1 MGSIPLGLL
10 ITTFVAAV
18 VIAAVLLAAESS
30 LQRLSRAAVDDLV
43 EDKRKNAT
51 RLDNVLSHRH
61 RAMLTSRAARIA
73 LQTLATVAIT
83 IALTATGWRWWLVLI
98 ISIIINW
105 IVAYVAISLVP
116 QHVAWRNPENV
127 ALALTPTMEK
137 LMWLGRLGDPVVHLM
152 RRFIPA
158 PPQTDAEAR
167 AEMAEEMREVV
178 DQVGETSGFEAEDRE
193 MLRSVFE
200 LGHTYVR
207 EVMVPR
213 TDMVTIHADTP
224 ARKAITLFVRSGY
237 SRIPVIGENIDD
249 VVGILYFKDLVSRLH
264 RRPDDI
270 DQPIE
275 SMCREALFVPEMKRA
290 DDELREMQTE
300 RVHLVLV
307 VDEYGGIAG
316 LLTIEDLIEEIVG
329 EVNDEHDRNIIE
341 PTEIDDGVWRVP
353 ARFPIDELGE
363 LLGLEIEDED
373 VDSVGGL
380 LQKALGK
387 VPLPGARAEA
397 LGVAMTAEEAVGR
410 RRQVGTIIARRM
422 QADDESENE

>member
-10 ITTFVAAV
+10 ITTSIVVVVFAA
-18 VIAAVLLAAESS
+18 ALLAAESS
-30 LQRLSRAAVDDLV
+30 LQRLSRAAVDDLID
-43 EDKRKNAT
+43 DKRKNAK
-51 RLDNVLSHRH
+51 RLDEILQHRH
-61 RAMLTSRAARIA
+61 RANLTARAVRIA

-83 IALTATGWRWWLVLI
+83 IALTETGWRWWGILI
-98 ISIIINW
+98 LAIIVNW
-105 IVAYVAISLVP
+105 LVAYVAISLIP
-116 QHVAWRNPENV
+116 QHIALRNPESV
-127 ALALTPTMEK
+127 ALAMTPVLEK
-137 LMWLGRLGDPVVHLM
+137 LMSLGRFGDPVLRLI
-152 RRFIPA
+152 RRFFPA

-200 LGHTYVR
+200 LGHTWIR

-213 TDMVTIHADTP
+213 TEMVTIHDDTP

-237 SRIPVIGENIDD
+237 SRIPVIGEDIDD
-249 VVGILYFKDLVSRLH
+249 VIGILYFKDLVSRLH

-270 DQPIE
+270 DMPVRN
-275 SMCREALFVPEMKRA
+275 MCREATFVPEMKRA
-290 DDELREMQTE
+290 DDELRRMQNE

-329 EVNDEHDRNIIE
+329 EVNDEHDRNVVEPVEIE
-341 PTEIDDGVWRVP
+341 EGVWRVP

-363 LLGLEIEDED
+363 LLGLELDDED

-410 RRQVGTIIARRM
+410 RRQIGTIIARRIET
-422 QADDESENE
+422 DDESENE

>member
-1 MGSIPLGLL
+1 MGSVPLGLL
-10 ITTFVAAV
+10 ITTFIVAV
-18 VIAAVLLAAESS
+18 LVAAVLLAGESS

-51 RLDNVLSHRH
+51 RLEEVLTHRH
-61 RAMLTSRAARIA
+61 RALLTARAARIA

-83 IALTATGWRWWLVLI
+83 IALTDTGWRWWLVLMVA
-98 ISIIINW
+98 IIINW
-105 IVAYVAISLVP
+105 VVAYVAISLVP
-116 QHVAWRNPENV
+116 QHVAWRNPESV

-137 LMWLGRLGDPVVHLM
+137 LMRLGRLGDPVVRLM

-158 PPQTDAEAR
+158 PAQTDAEAR

-237 SRIPVIGENIDD
+237 SRIPVIGEDIDE

-270 DQPIE
+270 DKPI
-275 SMCREALFVPEMKRA
+275 SGMCREALFVPEMKRA
-290 DDELREMQTE
+290 DDELRQMQTE

-329 EVNDEHDRNIIE
+329 EVNDEHDRNIVE

-410 RRQVGTIIARRM
+410 RRQIGTIIARRIVT
-422 QADDESENE
+422 DDESENE